1 MPRKASCTPD
11 SRTKWRKRK
20 RNSDALPLPSAAA
33 DHSDDSDSAAD
44 NDDDDTA
51 VPSPAV
57 DNADD
62 EILAG
67 AAARDPVP
75 DLREA
80 ELLSSA
86 EVISAFPA
94 ATRRTVNRPHPSVMA
109 VVAAERSAYVGD
121 VSAAAPPV
129 LENISHGQLQV
140 LSVALPDH
148 PSLSTDPDKPSSY
161 VCTPPPLTEGHGVHK
176 QFQGRLHVVPKHSDW
191 FSPGAVHRLE
201 RQVVPHFFTG
211 KSPGHTPE
219 KFIMLRNKI
228 IAKYLENPGKRL
240 AFAECQGFVVNTG
253 ELYDLSRIVR
263 FLDTWGIINYLAVG
277 LVHRGLRVA
286 ASLLIEEPAGE
297 LQLLTAPLKSID
309 GLVLFDRPK
318 CSLQADDI
326 SSLASSS
333 SNSEVV
339 DFDAGAEFT
348 ELEGKIRERLS
359 ESYCSYCSQS
369 LRSLHYQSQKEADIA
384 ICSDCFHDARYVIG
398 HSCLDFQRVDG
409 AKDGSENEGDN
420 WTDQETLLMLEG
432 IEKHK
437 DNWNSIADHV
447 GTKSK
452 AQCIYHFI
460 RLPVEDS
467 LLENI
472 EVPDASMPFRPQSNG
487 YPHSDSNG
495 STSGNLP
502 QSIQHG
508 NELPFISSSNPV
520 MSLVAFLASAIGPR
534 IAASCASAALSA
546 LTRDDDPRVHGAS
559 SSISL
564 ENVKHAT
571 LCGLSAAAIKSKLFA
586 DQEEREI
593 QRLVATVINHQLK
606 RLELKLKQFA
616 EVETLVLKECEQV
629 ERAKQRISAGRIQA
643 MRACSNPPETSLPTS
658 GGSTMSPNP
667 TNISPRPLAMPR
679 SMAEATVPAAYANYM
694 QGQGHPQMP
703 FVQRRPQM
711 LSFGPRLPFTAIQ
724 TQPVAQ
730 APNIMFSSGAMPGSV
745 TPNHHPH
752 LLRSSSSGNTTL
764 G

>member
-369 LRSLHYQSQKEADIA
+369 LRSLHYQSQKE
-384 ICSDCFHDARYVIG
+384 
-398 HSCLDFQRVDG
+398 RVDG

-546 LTRDDDPRVHGAS
+546 LTRDDDPRVISERMHIDDRVHGAHPNFCGHNGAS

>member
-33 DHSDDSDSAAD
+33 DHSDDSD

-57 DNADD
+57 DNADY

-67 AAARDPVP
+67 AAARNPVP
-75 DLREA
+75 DPREA

-86 EVISAFPA
+86 EVISTFPA

-121 VSAAAPPV
+121 VSAAAPPA

-140 LSVALPDH
+140 LSRALPDH
-148 PSLSTDPDKPSSY
+148 PSLSTDPDRPSSY
-161 VCTPPPLTEGHGVHK
+161 VCTPPPLMEGHGVHK

-191 FSPGAVHRLE
+191 FSPGTVHRLE

-211 KSPGHTPE
+211 KSLGHTPE
-219 KFIMLRNKI
+219 KFIMLRNRI

-240 AFAECQGFVVNTG
+240 GFAECQGFVVNTG

-297 LQLLTAPLKSID
+297 LQLLTTALKSID
-309 GLVLFDRPK
+309 GLILFDRPK

-326 SSLASSS
+326 SSLTSSS
-333 SNSEVV
+333 SNPEVM
-339 DFDAGAEFT
+339 DFDADAEFT

-369 LRSLHYQSQKEADIA
+369 LCNLYYQSQKELIEQAVA
-384 ICSDCFHDARYVIG
+384 LCPDCFHDARYIIG
-398 HSCLDFQRVDG
+398 HSSLDFQRVDG
-409 AKDGSENEGDN
+409 GKDGSESEGDN
-420 WTDQETLLMLEG
+420 WTDRETLLLLEG
-432 IEKHK
+432 IENHN
-437 DNWNSIADHV
+437 DNWNNIADHV
-447 GTKSK
+447 RTKSK

-460 RLPVEDS
+460 RLPVEDI

-472 EVPDASMPFRPQSNG
+472 EVSDASKSFIPESNV

-508 NELPFISSSNPV
+508 NQLPFISSSNPV

-534 IAASCASAALSA
+534 VAASCASAALCV
-546 LTRDDDPRVHGAS
+546 LTRDDDPRVISERMHADDRAHGVHPSFCGHNGAS

-606 RLELKLKQFA
+606 SLELRLKQFA
-616 EVETLVLKECEQV
+616 EVETLLLKECEQV
-629 ERAKQRISAGRIQA
+629 ERARQRISACRIQA
-643 MRACSNPPETSLPTS
+643 MRAYSNHPETSLPTS
-658 GGSTMSPNP
+658 GSSTMLSNP
-667 TNISPRPLAMPR
+667 TNISSRPVAMPC
-679 SMAEATVPAAYANYM
+679 SMAEATVPVAYANNM
-694 QGQGHPQMP
+694 QGHGLGHPQMP
-703 FVQRRPQM
+703 F
-711 LSFGPRLPFTAIQ
+711 L
-724 TQPVAQ
+724 
-730 APNIMFSSGAMPGSV
+730 
-745 TPNHHPH
+745 
-752 LLRSSSSGNTTL
+752 
-764 G
+764 